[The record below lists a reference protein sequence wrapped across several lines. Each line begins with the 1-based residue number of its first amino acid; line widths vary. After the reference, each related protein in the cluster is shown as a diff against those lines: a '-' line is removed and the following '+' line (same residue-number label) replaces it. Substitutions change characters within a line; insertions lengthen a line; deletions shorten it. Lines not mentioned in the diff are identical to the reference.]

1 MLEFGKTVLKEKLFL
16 TILKLTKNNV
26 KKICLIGLQY
36 ITCAYAIRLCLKQIR
51 EFFFQ
56 FGTIITNALFWCRYN
71 ISTCTQDFHRT
82 KKKFAILLQV
92 VILIRNNFPCTTFSK
107 RTDGICPVHNEHS
120 RSWMERAY
128 IFKYFFVCLRV

>member
-51 EFFFQ
+51 EFFF
-56 FGTIITNALFWCRYN
+56 FNLVP
-71 ISTCTQDFHRT
+71 
-82 KKKFAILLQV
+82 LLQTLYSDV
-92 VILIRNNFPCTTFSK
+92 GITFLLAH
-107 RTDGICPVHNEHS
+107 R
-120 RSWMERAY
+120 
-128 IFKYFFVCLRV
+128 IFTVQKKVCNTATGRHLNT